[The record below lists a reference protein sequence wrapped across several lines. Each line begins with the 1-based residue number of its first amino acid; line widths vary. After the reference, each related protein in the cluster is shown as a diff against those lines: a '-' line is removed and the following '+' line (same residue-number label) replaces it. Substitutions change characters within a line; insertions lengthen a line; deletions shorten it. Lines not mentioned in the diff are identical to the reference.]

1 MATKQKD
8 RPKQNQELHQELQAI
23 LDSGNAQVSKVGD
36 KYVVRDLGMPA
47 EAPEA
52 SEPPGDE

>member
-8 RPKQNQELHQELQAI
+8 RPKQNQELQAI

-36 KYVVRDLGMPA
+36 KYVVRDLGKPA